1 MTLQTFV
8 SIAGWLAA
16 LLILGAYSL
25 LSFGKIL
32 PSSWVYQLMN
42 IVGAAGFI
50 ITTNH
55 YHAISNAYNQATANW
70 YVQAQTNPNTPMPAP
85 PKEGTLSPLVYVGLA
100 SIFTCIIPIAG
111 SRRHTQKAIDIYNGA
126 N

>member
-8 SIAGWLAA
+8 SISGWMAA

-32 PSSWVYQLMN
+32 PSSWVYQAMN

-50 ITTNH
+50 INC
-55 YHAISNAYNQATANW
+55 AYNNAWPSVALNVVWMGIAFYALRRNARGTKS
-70 YVQAQTNPNTPMPAP
+70 QTV
-85 PKEGTLSPLVYVGLA
+85 KS
-100 SIFTCIIPIAG
+100 
-111 SRRHTQKAIDIYNGA
+111 
-126 N
+126 